1 MSLPKLTE
9 RRALLSAAAALPLL
23 AAGCTFRP
31 LYRPVGNVAA
41 APERQLAAIRI
52 VPLGERL
59 GQQMHNALRN
69 ELNPRGQP
77 SNPSYRLVVSLGE
90 TIDEVAIR
98 RDETASRNDVVLM
111 AFFRLLREDSGE
123 QLVSASSRVTDS
135 YDVVAAAFATDAAL
149 DAARERNV
157 RSLAKQIRL
166 QLASYF
172 ASAEQRGS

>member
-23 AAGCTFRP
+23 AVGCTFRP

-41 APERQLAAIRI
+41 APERQLSAIRI
-52 VPLGERL
+52 VPLGDRL

-77 SNPSYRLVVSLGE
+77 SNPSYQLVLSLSE

-98 RDETASRNDVVLM
+98 RDETASRNDIILV
-111 AFFRLLREDSGE
+111 ANFRLLREGGDE
-123 QLVSASSRVTDS
+123 QLVSASSRVSDS

-157 RSLAKQIRL
+157 RRLAKQIRL

-172 ASAEQRGS
+172 ASAEQRSS